1 MKEMHNI
8 RLDVQLREQI
18 KTRAATCGN
27 AWTKQLQ
34 LDLSALYDVE
44 NPIESEPA
52 QLTLLRKHAKS
63 CGITIQDLLER
74 CVAVIQI
81 QTQPQ
86 MKAVNMTQ
94 EEFDRATSVHA
105 PVDTTLPPPVPAP
118 WMGEGNPAQGGSLEK
133 FKATPL
139 KFDASTGTMG

>member
-63 CGITIQDLLER
+63 CGITVQDLLER
-74 CVAVIQI
+74 CVSIIKIQPVLQLVETVEESDSFAVAFPTFI
-81 QTQPQ
+81 P
-86 MKAVNMTQ
+86 
-94 EEFDRATSVHA
+94 TSE
-105 PVDTTLPPPVPAP
+105 
-118 WMGEGNPAQGGSLEK
+118 GEKPSADEILKNIKSK
-133 FKATPL
+133 FKFSAE
-139 KFDASTGTMG
+139 

>member
-18 KTRAATCGN
+18 KTRAANCGN

-52 QLTLLRKHAKS
+52 QLTLLRNHAKS
-63 CGITIQDLLER
+63 CGITVQDLLER
-74 CVAVIQI
+74 CISIIKIQPVVPQENNDSMDVERFRQPM
-81 QTQPQ
+81 QTTIPSSWGFDAQTEKPTAEEILAGVRS
-86 MKAVNMTQ
+86 MSEPKKAV
-94 EEFDRATSVHA
+94 
-105 PVDTTLPPPVPAP
+105 
-118 WMGEGNPAQGGSLEK
+118 
-133 FKATPL
+133 
-139 KFDASTGTMG
+139 

>member
-1 MKEMHNI
+1 MHNI

-63 CGITIQDLLER
+63 CGITVQDLLER
-74 CVAVIQI
+74 CVSIIKIQPVLQLVETVEESDSFAVAFPTFIPTLEGEKPSADEI
-81 QTQPQ
+81 L
-86 MKAVNMTQ
+86 KNI
-94 EEFDRATSVHA
+94 S
-105 PVDTTLPPPVPAP
+105 TTF
-118 WMGEGNPAQGGSLEK
+118 K
-133 FKATPL
+133 FSAE
-139 KFDASTGTMG
+139 